1 MEEVQQ
7 FLEAAVRG
15 SCEGLMVK
23 ALGGPGA
30 RYDIARR
37 SHNWLKVPPP
47 PHRLYRSS
55 TARPAQ
61 QSRALLLHHRG
72 GILKRTVAPSRF
84 STAEMT

>member
-47 PHRLYRSS
+47 PTDS
-55 TARPAQ
+55 TGPPLHARHS
-61 QSRALLLHHRG
+61 SRARCCC
-72 GILKRTVAPSRF
+72 T
-84 STAEMT
+84 TAAEF

>member
-47 PHRLYRSS
+47 PPQTLQVLHCTPG
-55 TARPAQ
+55 TAVARAAAAPPRRNFKTNGRP
-61 QSRALLLHHRG
+61 
-72 GILKRTVAPSRF
+72 
-84 STAEMT
+84 